1 MTVDTPLTGAQLDA
15 AEQMFDRLIEPVPPD
30 DHSHGTFRLDA
41 DALQREATFTDLAD
55 HPFFLSVAQQVL
67 RTGDVRRWGNL
78 HSREPTVLDDGDWPS
93 GSEIWGGRA
102 QHICG
107 GCHVDVQMT
116 ADDFTATPRRECS
129 LGMWLWLTDVTA
141 PGGAMRLLPG
151 SHLRIGE
158 HWQTVLSTEQRAQLP
173 RVRGLRPDPV
183 GWCEVAKAAGGDFPA
198 LPHYPEGIAEP
209 PGERW
214 CEQEPVAAVAR
225 RGQML
230 CAQDLSCRLSHLPH
244 GNRLPRLHGCT
255 QAHDVVHAA
264 LGMDERLRQ

>member
-1 MTVDTPLTGAQLDA
+1 M
-15 AEQMFDRLIEPVPPD
+15 
-30 DHSHGTFRLDA
+30 
-41 DALQREATFTDLAD
+41 
-55 HPFFLSVAQQVL
+55 
-67 RTGDVRRWGNL
+67 RRCCAGW
-78 HSREPTVLDDGDWPS
+78 
-93 GSEIWGGRA
+93 
-102 QHICG
+102 
-107 GCHVDVQMT
+107 
-116 ADDFTATPRRECS
+116 
-129 LGMWLWLTDVTA
+129 
-141 PGGAMRLLPG
+141 LLPG

-158 HWQTVLSTEQRAQLP
+158 HWQAVLSTEQRAQLP

-230 CAQDLSCRLSHLPH
+230 CAQDLFAGFLVCLMETGCR
-244 GNRLPRLHGCT
+244 GCT
-255 QAHDVVHAA
+255 VAQAHDFIHAA